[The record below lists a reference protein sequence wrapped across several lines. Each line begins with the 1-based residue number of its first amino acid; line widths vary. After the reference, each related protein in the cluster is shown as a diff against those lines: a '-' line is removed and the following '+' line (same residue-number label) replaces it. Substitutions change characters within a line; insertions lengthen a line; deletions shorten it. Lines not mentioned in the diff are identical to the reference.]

1 MTHPRASAD
10 PRTPSTPLESD
21 PPAAPDSPKRVDVV
35 IVGAGPAGACA
46 AAHLAEA
53 GRSVLIVEKA
63 HLPRRKVC
71 AGGLVRRA
79 YQHLPQGLDFPVQAV
94 CDRLESRVQGSGIHL
109 VEREADLI
117 KMVDRHHFDHALV
130 QHAVCLGAEL
140 WQGTSAHAVEHD
152 AQGATLDTSA
162 GRVQADYVVLAEG
175 ANSQIANQIWGHQ
188 PRNIPALEIDVYA
201 SPDVLAAY
209 QGRAIFDL
217 AAIAEGYGWIFYKGD
232 HLSVGVTSYRQGK
245 VDVRGALQAYLSLN
259 GLDQPDQQRNRR
271 GFVIP
276 VRPRQDLVRQRVIL
290 VGDTAG
296 LADPISAEGLSYAI
310 ISGRAAAQA
319 IAQHADHPQRVAA
332 RYLELIRAPILD
344 ELASARR
351 LALLLYRLPWLRNLL
366 LRRLGPHCQKA
377 MRLVISGQR
386 RFADLASFR
395 RIARYLVS
403 G

>member
-1 MTHPRASAD
+1 MTRTPASAAA
-10 PRTPSTPLESD
+10 RTPSTPLESD

-53 GRSVLIVEKA
+53 GRRVLMVEKA
-63 HLPRRKVC
+63 LLPRSKVC
-71 AGGLVRRA
+71 AGGLVKRA
-79 YQHLPQGLDFPVQAV
+79 YQHLPQGLDFPVQAI

-130 QHAVCLGAEL
+130 QHAVRLGAEL
-140 WQGTSAHAVEHD
+140 WQGTAAHAVKHD
-152 AQGATLDTSA
+152 VQGATLETSA
-162 GRVQADYVVLAEG
+162 GSVQADYVVLAEG

-245 VDVRGALQAYLSLN
+245 VDVRGALQSYLSLN
-259 GLDQPDQQRNRR
+259 GLDQPGQHRNRR

-276 VRPRQDLVRQRVIL
+276 VRPRQELVRQRVIL

-319 IAQHADHPQRVAA
+319 IVQHADHPQRVAV

-351 LALLLYRLPWLRNLL
+351 LALLLYRLPWLRDLL

>member
-1 MTHPRASAD
+1 MTAQVQSQTHYD
-10 PRTPSTPLESD
+10 
-21 PPAAPDSPKRVDVV
+21 V
-35 IVGAGPAGACA
+35 IVVGSGAGAMTSAVF
-46 AAHLAEA
+46 LADQ
-53 GRSVLIVEKA
+53 GFSVLIVEKA
-63 HLPRRKVC
+63 QLPRRKVC

-79 YQHLPQGLDFPVQAV
+79 YQHLPQGLDFPVQAI

-130 QHAVCLGAEL
+130 QHAVRLGAEL
-140 WQGTSAHAVEHD
+140 WQGTTAHAVKHD
-152 AQGATLDTSA
+152 AQGATLETSA
-162 GRVQADYVVLAEG
+162 GSVQADYVVLAEG

-259 GLDQPDQQRNRR
+259 GLDQPGQQRNRR

-319 IAQHADHPQRVAA
+319 IVQHADHPQRVAA
-332 RYLELIRAPILD
+332 RYLEVIRAPILD

-351 LALLLYRLPWLRNLL
+351 LALLLYRLPWLRDLL

-395 RIARYLVS
+395 RIARHLVS

>member
-1 MTHPRASAD
+1 MQS
-10 PRTPSTPLESD
+10 SPLHMA
-21 PPAAPDSPKRVDVV
+21 PPAAADPLKQVDVV

-53 GRSVLIVEKA
+53 GHSVLLVEKA
-63 HLPRRKVC
+63 QLPRRKVC
-71 AGGLVRRA
+71 AGGLVKRA
-79 YQHLPQGLDFPVQAV
+79 YQHLPPELDFPVQAI

-109 VEREADLI
+109 VEHEDALI

-130 QHAVCLGAEL
+130 QHAVRLGAEL
-140 WQGTSAHAVEHD
+140 WQGTSAHAVKHD
-152 AQGATLDTSA
+152 AHGVTLDTSA
-162 GRVQADYVVLAEG
+162 GRVQAGYVVLAEG
-175 ANSQIANQIWGHQ
+175 ANSQMANQIWGHQ

-245 VDVRGALQAYLSLN
+245 VDVRGALQAYLSRN
-259 GLDQPDQQRNRR
+259 GFDQPSQQRDRR

-296 LADPISAEGLSYAI
+296 FADPISAEGLSYAI

-319 IAQHADHPQRVAA
+319 IARHSDDPRQMAA
-332 RYLELIRAPILD
+332 HYLDLIRAPILD

-366 LRRLGPHCQKA
+366 LRRLGRHCQKA

-395 RIARYLVS
+395 RIARHLVS